1 LSLYITSLN
10 SGSNGNCYYIA
21 NGREAILVDAGLSCR
36 ETEKRMAR
44 LGLNIQKV
52 KAIFIS
58 HEHTDHIKGVEV
70 LSKKH
75 QLPVYITRKT
85 LQSSGLKISA
95 ELIRHFSDHKQVDIG
110 KLSVIPFSKRHDAAD
125 PYSFLVSGEG
135 VRIGVMTD
143 IGSVCENTVTYF
155 KQCNA
160 AFLEA
165 NYDTEM
171 LMTGRYPYH
180 LKKRISEGRGHLSN
194 VQALELF
201 TKHRSSSLNLLLLA
215 HLSKENN
222 DPQLVHDLFTEQA
235 ERTKVVVASRYQ
247 ETPLYHIT
255 GDVQKSAQPEVS
267 FQMSMF

>member
-1 LSLYITSLN
+1 MSLYITSLN

-21 NGREAILVDAGLSCR
+21 NGREAVLIDAGLSCR

-52 KAIFIS
+52 KALFIS
-58 HEHTDHIKGVEV
+58 HEHSDHIKGVEV
-70 LSKKH
+70 LSKKYEI
-75 QLPVYITRKT
+75 PVYITKKT
-85 LQSSGLKISA
+85 LKSSGLKIKA
-95 ELIRHFSDHKQVDIG
+95 ELIRHFSDHKQVNIG
-110 KLSVIPFSKRHDAAD
+110 KLSVVPFSKRHDAAD
-125 PYSFLVSGEG
+125 PFSFLVSGNG

-143 IGSVCENTVTYF
+143 IGSVCENTITYF
-155 KQCNA
+155 RQCNA

-165 NYDTEM
+165 NYDREM

-180 LKKRISEGRGHLSN
+180 LKKRISDGHGHLSN
-194 VQALELF
+194 AEALELF
-201 TKHRSSSLNLLLLA
+201 KKHRSAELNLVLLS

-222 DPQLVHDLFTEQA
+222 DPQVVHDLFTEHA
-235 ERTKVVVASRYQ
+235 EKTKVVVASRYQ

-255 GDVQKSAQPEVS
+255 TEITKNPNPEVA

>member
-1 LSLYITSLN
+1 MSLYITSLN

-21 NGREAILVDAGLSCR
+21 NAKEAIMVDAGLSCK

-44 LGLNIQKV
+44 LGLSMQKV

-75 QLPVYITRKT
+75 QLPVYITKKT
-85 LQSSGLKISA
+85 LKSSGLKIAA

-110 KLSVIPFSKRHDAAD
+110 KLSVIPFAKRHDAAD
-125 PYSFLVSGEG
+125 PFSFLVSGNG

-143 IGSVCENTVTYF
+143 IGSVCDNTVTYF
-155 KQCNA
+155 RQCNA

-180 LKKRISEGRGHLSN
+180 LKKRISEGHGHLSN
-194 VQALELF
+194 LQALELF
-201 TKHRSSSLNLLLLA
+201 KAHRSPSLNLVLLS

-222 DPQLVHDLFTEQA
+222 DPQLVHDLFTEHA

-247 ETPLYHIT
+247 ETPVYHIT
-255 GDVQKSAQPEVS
+255 GNAEKNVQPEVS

>member
-21 NGREAILVDAGLSCR
+21 NSKEAVLVDAGLSCR
-36 ETEKRMAR
+36 ETEKRMAK
-44 LGLNIQKV
+44 LGLNISKV

-75 QLPVYITRKT
+75 QLPVYITKQT
-85 LQSSGLKISA
+85 LKSSGLKISA
-95 ELIRHFSDHKQVDIG
+95 ELVRHFSDHKQVDIG
-110 KLSVIPFSKRHDAAD
+110 KLSVVPFSKKHDAAD
-125 PYSFLVSGEG
+125 PYSFLVSGNG

-143 IGSVCENTVTYF
+143 IGSVCDNTVTYF
-155 KQCNA
+155 KQCHA

-171 LMTGRYPYH
+171 LMTGRYPYY
-180 LKKRISEGRGHLSN
+180 LKKRISEGHGHLSN
-194 VQALELF
+194 AQALGLF
-201 TKHRSSSLNLLLLA
+201 TKHRSDSLSLLLLS

-222 DPQLVHDLFTEQA
+222 DPQLVHDLFSA
-235 ERTKVVVASRYQ
+235 EAEKTKVVVASRYQ
-247 ETPLYHIT
+247 ETPVYHIT
-255 GDVQKSAQPEVS
+255 NETEKNVRPEVS